1 MIFKNTHHFIIFI
14 RIKHIAMDTKLTL
27 KLDKKVIEKAKKYAS
42 NKKISLSQLVEAY
55 FQSLTIEDDVS
66 EFEISPFVK
75 SIATGTEMPADLDY
89 KKEYS
94 DYLTEKYK

>member
-1 MIFKNTHHFIIFI
+1 
-14 RIKHIAMDTKLTL
+14 MDTKLTL

-42 NKKISLSQLVEAY
+42 NKKTSLSRLVEAY

-66 EFEISPFVK
+66 EFEISPFIK

-94 DYLTEKYK
+94 DYLMEKYK